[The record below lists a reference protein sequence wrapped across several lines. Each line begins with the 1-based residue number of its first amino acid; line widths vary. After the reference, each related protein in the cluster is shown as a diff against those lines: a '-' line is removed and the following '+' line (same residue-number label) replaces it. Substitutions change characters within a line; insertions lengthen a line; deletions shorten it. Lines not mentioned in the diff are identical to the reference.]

1 MKRASQPNAN
11 FFELFGYDFMVDEDF
26 NVWLIEVNTNP
37 SLSESALYLRS
48 LIPRMIDD
56 MVKLTVDRLFL
67 PFYHKLIAQGIRKKD
82 ELDAMLNLQSCPLKE
97 LGEQENI
104 WEKLFN
110 VHNRQSRK
118 EGKEKWL
125 RPVRINS

>member
-1 MKRASQPNAN
+1 MASGCVHSSVQCLKCTDTYHPGGGYLVQDDLFCSIIVRSSRTLFASRKIMDPIKRASQPNAN

-67 PFYHKLIAQGIRKKD
+67 PFY
-82 ELDAMLNLQSCPLKE
+82 
-97 LGEQENI
+97 
-104 WEKLFN
+104 
-110 VHNRQSRK
+110 
-118 EGKEKWL
+118 
-125 RPVRINS
+125 